1 MQTKLKENATDGYE
15 TEYIDLDILLMQ
27 YIDVFKV
34 VKASQFNKI
43 KTWFSRLIKNYEN
56 QQIEFSHTEV
66 VDYCKET
73 LKSSFPAQPMMT
85 YTGQV
90 STARTLLFA
99 YMSSSGHKI
108 DSKTNKMDECEF
120 LLACQ

>member
-56 QQIEFSHTEV
+56 
-66 VDYCKET
+66 
-73 LKSSFPAQPMMT
+73 
-85 YTGQV
+85 
-90 STARTLLFA
+90 
-99 YMSSSGHKI
+99 
-108 DSKTNKMDECEF
+108 
-120 LLACQ
+120 